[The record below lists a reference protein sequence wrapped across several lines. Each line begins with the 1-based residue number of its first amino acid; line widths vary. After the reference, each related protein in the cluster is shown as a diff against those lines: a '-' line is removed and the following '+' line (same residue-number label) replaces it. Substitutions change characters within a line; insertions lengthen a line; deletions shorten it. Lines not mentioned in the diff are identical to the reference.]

1 MPKEAMKNWNLI
13 NFFESIMFISWGTIM
28 LYHLPN
34 LCLIEEL
41 SWEVQNTSGFTN
53 SLANEVSF
61 SLGKYI
67 TYLLLT
73 KKTNQQT

>member
-1 MPKEAMKNWNLI
+1 
-13 NFFESIMFISWGTIM
+13 M

-73 KKTNQQT
+73 KKTNKQT